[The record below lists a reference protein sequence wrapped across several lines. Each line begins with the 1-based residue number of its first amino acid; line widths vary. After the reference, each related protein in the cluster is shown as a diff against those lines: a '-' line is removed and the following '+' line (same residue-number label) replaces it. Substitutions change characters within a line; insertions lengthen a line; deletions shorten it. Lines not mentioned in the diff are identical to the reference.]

1 MRRAPAKDP
10 VVREA
15 RKLVREWKDA
25 APDMVARF
33 RSNGQGAEHFARM
46 AALARAVEEELAY
59 VNGCEWTAGDDE
71 RFPTEDEY
79 NA

>member
-1 MRRAPAKDP
+1 MRRAPANDP

-46 AALARAVEEELAY
+46 TALATAVEAELEHY
-59 VNGCEWTAGDDE
+59 HGT
-71 RFPTEDEY
+71 RP
-79 NA
+79 